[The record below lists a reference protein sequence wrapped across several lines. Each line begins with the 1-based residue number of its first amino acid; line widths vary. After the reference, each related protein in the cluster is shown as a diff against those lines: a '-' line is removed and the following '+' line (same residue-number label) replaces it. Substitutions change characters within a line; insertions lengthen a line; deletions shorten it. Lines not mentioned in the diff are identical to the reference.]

1 MADPLAGSHP
11 ILDAAYFV
19 EAPDVNRAF
28 VVGTSAA
35 GAEVS
40 GSAITQADVDLV
52 GERLSAHHNPAI
64 PTATVAAAV
73 ATAQLA
79 KARLDGMRAQVTIPP
94 HCGVELWD
102 IVNVADTVAN
112 QAVNYRVT
120 GYTLEFR
127 AGTYRHTLD
136 LCAP

>member
-1 MADPLAGSHP
+1 MADIHI
-11 ILDAAYFV
+11 ILEAHYSA
-19 EAPDVNRAF
+19 EAPDINRAF

-35 GAEVS
+35 GIEVS

-52 GERLSAHHNPAI
+52 GERLAAHHDVAI

-73 ATAQLA
+73 ASAQLA
-79 KARLDGMRAQVTIPP
+79 KARLDGKRAQVTIAP

-102 IVNVADTVAN
+102 VVNVVDTIAN
-112 QAVNYRVT
+112 QNTSYRVN
-120 GYTLEFR
+120 GYTFEMDTR
-127 AGTYRHTLD
+127 QGVYCHILD